1 MAARWLPDTNKSH
14 QNHQI
19 TQRQSWK
26 PRVSDVQCPDRAM
39 RRSGCE
45 SVNRE
50 MVRQVQKH
58 EELVRALAALKD
70 TNRRLVE
77 QIRS

>member
-1 MAARWLPDTNKSH
+1 
-14 QNHQI
+14 
-19 TQRQSWK
+19 
-26 PRVSDVQCPDRAM
+26 M

>member
-1 MAARWLPDTNKSH
+1 M
-14 QNHQI
+14 
-19 TQRQSWK
+19 
-26 PRVSDVQCPDRAM
+26 C
-39 RRSGCE
+39 SGCE
-45 SVNRE
+45 NVNRE

-77 QIRS
+77 QIRRFDLTSADLVRCLTYRQ